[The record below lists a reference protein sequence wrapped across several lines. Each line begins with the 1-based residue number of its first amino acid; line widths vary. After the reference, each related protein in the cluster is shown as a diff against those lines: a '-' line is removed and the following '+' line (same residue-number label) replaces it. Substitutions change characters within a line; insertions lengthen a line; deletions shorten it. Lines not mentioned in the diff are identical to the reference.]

1 MILPKTENREIK
13 HDILSNGIKSIFVQ
27 DKETDKTTV
36 TVSVKTGSYSD
47 PRNSQGLAHF
57 LEHMLFIGS
66 KKYPE
71 EDFYETNLKKFGGSS
86 NAYTDSFET
95 VYYFSV
101 FNNGVEKV
109 MDIFSRFFIDPLFK
123 EDAVNREINAVN
135 SEHMKNINNDGWRIF
150 QTIRNL
156 SIKTNN
162 FNTFATG
169 SKETMDEKL
178 IRNNMID
185 FYKKNYV
192 SENISISIVSNLDI
206 ETQKKMLHKTFGNI
220 EKKNNETVIIK
231 KPIFDN
237 FNKTYQV
244 IPVSDIQQLI
254 YIFETGNDKKYLQNK
269 LFDILNQILISGYK
283 DSLLNHLKLL
293 GYIEGLYV
301 NIDETVGLFSIY
313 FNLTKIGLTK
323 LNEIDGYLKFA
334 MNQIFNYFKSH
345 MKNINDY
352 YKKIFQ
358 LNFNYKE
365 KIDPDSLG
373 IYLVNNSHKYPIDEI
388 YSGPFLIKKIENN
401 VDEKFYSYFNK
412 SVKLLVSE
420 NKIFS
425 KDVKDKNY
433 GTIYG
438 EIKNIE
444 NDEIPFNFILNL
456 DNPFLDMIP
465 KLINVDNM
473 IELPINIK
481 DRVWFSSINNF
492 NEPIIK
498 GTLIFNNAKLF
509 NNEKN
514 YLLTSLAMNCLSF
527 YLNQELFNLFSL
539 EFIIDTSTKSTYNSL
554 ILSYSCPNDPFKFNQ
569 FIYLT
574 IKLITNPIIPKI
586 ILESKIKSMKEDLL
600 NIKKENPWAYA
611 DYYFKQIT
619 LSNEYNLENL
629 LKVLDQIETENSI
642 DSIKNHI
649 MQMFLESSLSILFVG
664 NMTRDQVPNNNILS
678 KLLFHQQDSFPIVT
692 FPKNISIKHP
702 NIKEKSNCVKI
713 VYYIGNFEPLRW
725 VHTFLTYLILESP
738 FFDELR
744 TKKQLGYLV
753 KCMMS
758 NTGNNYYLVQKVQSD
773 KSCEIIKKEINSFN
787 LKIIDIIKKANLD
800 EWKLSAKNY
809 IEEKDNNTGDVFN
822 RYFSEIISRQ
832 YLFTR
837 KKILIQ
843 HLEKITMESLIN
855 FVDSFMINNNKV
867 CILDVIGN

>member
-13 HDILSNGIKSIFVQ
+13 HDVLSNGIKCIFVQ

-36 TVSVKTGSYSD
+36 TVSVKIGSYSD
-47 PRNSQGLAHF
+47 PKISQGLAHF

-86 NAYTDSFET
+86 NAYTDFFET

-109 MDIFSRFFIDPLFK
+109 MDIFSRFFIDPLFN
-123 EDAVNREINAVN
+123 EDAVTREINAVN
-135 SEHMKNINNDGWRIF
+135 SEHMKNINDDGWRIF
-150 QTIRNL
+150 QIIRNL

-169 SKETMDEKL
+169 SKQTMDENL
-178 IRNNMID
+178 IRNNMIE
-185 FYKKNYV
+185 FYKKYYV
-192 SENISISIVSNLDI
+192 SENISISVVSNLDI
-206 ETQKKMLHKTFGNI
+206 DMQHKMLHNTFGNI
-220 EKKNNETVIIK
+220 EKKKSETIIVK

-237 FNKTYQV
+237 FNKTFQV

-283 DSLLNHLKLL
+283 NSLLNHLKLL
-293 GYIEGLYV
+293 GYIEGLFV
-301 NIDETVGLFSIY
+301 NIDETIGLFSIY
-313 FNLTKIGLTK
+313 FNLTKKGVSN
-323 LNEIDGYLKFA
+323 LNEIDGYFKFA
-334 MNQIFNYFKSH
+334 MSQIFDYFKSN
-345 MKNINDY
+345 MKNINAY
-352 YKKIFQ
+352 YKKMFE

-365 KIDPDSLG
+365 KIEPDSLG
-373 IYLVNNSHKYPIDEI
+373 IYLVNNSHKYSLEEI

-401 VDEKFYSYFNK
+401 VDVEFYSYFNK

-420 NKIFS
+420 NKLFTKEI
-425 KDVKDKNY
+425 KDKNY

-438 EIKNIE
+438 EIKNIDHE
-444 NDEIPFNFILNL
+444 EIPFNFILNL
-456 DNPFLDMIP
+456 DNPFLDMVP
-465 KLINVDNM
+465 KILNVKNM
-473 IELPINIK
+473 IEMPINIK
-481 DRVWFSSINNF
+481 DRVWFSSINKF

-498 GTLIFNNAKLF
+498 GTLIFNNSKLF

-539 EFIIDTSTKSTYNSL
+539 EFIIDTISKPTYNSL
-554 ILSYSCPNDPFKFNQ
+554 VLNYSCPNDPFKFNQ
-569 FIYLT
+569 FVDRT
-574 IKLITNPIIPKI
+574 IKLITNPIIPEI

-600 NIKKENPWAYA
+600 NVKKENPWTYA

-629 LKVLDQIETENSI
+629 LKILDQIEQQKSI
-642 DSIKNHI
+642 DLIKNHI

-664 NMTRDQVPNNNILS
+664 NMTQDQVPNNNILN
-678 KLLFHQQDSFPIVT
+678 KLLFHQQDSFPTVI
-692 FPKNISIKHP
+692 FPNNISIKHP
-702 NIKEKSNCVKI
+702 NSKEKSNCVKI

-725 VHTFLTYLILESP
+725 IHTFLTYLILESP

-773 KSCEIIKKEINSFN
+773 KSCEIIKKEINTFN
-787 LKIIDIIKKANLD
+787 LKLLDIIKKSNLD
-800 EWKLSAKNY
+800 EWKLSASNY
-809 IEEKDNNTGDVFN
+809 IEEKDNNTSDVFN
-822 RYFSEIISRQ
+822 KYFSEIISRQ
-832 YLFTR
+832 YLFNR
-837 KKILIQ
+837 KKILVQ
-843 HLEKITMESLIN
+843 HLEKVTMESLIN
-855 FVDSFMINNNKV
+855 FVDSFMINNNKI
-867 CILDVIGN
+867 CILEVNGN